1 MKKPIYKNWWF
12 GVIVVFIIGAIA
24 TTTGKD
30 DPKEQVEPSS
40 VAANEVEPNEA
51 VDAPSQSKEAQQQ
64 TETDKTEEQTA
75 TETQQQNNKANNDLV
90 QLTKSGGLG
99 DPKSII
105 EKNYGNDENEPDS
118 GMSAY
123 KNKSLLVMYYDDIA
137 FNVTLYTEVT
147 SLKEEALGEA
157 AALMPTDAVKIKEY
171 KADENRDVIQFES
184 ESLANQLKGFYDGQD
199 DLKPGTFIAIV
210 KHDDKGVYAVII
222 AAGDNP

>member
-1 MKKPIYKNWWF
+1 MNKPIYKKWWF
-12 GVIVVFIIGAIA
+12 WLIAVFIICAIAIA
-24 TTTGKD
+24 TGQE
-30 DPKEQVEPSS
+30 DPKEQAEPEPSN
-40 VAANEVEPNEA
+40 VAANEDEPNEA
-51 VDAPSQSKEAQQQ
+51 VDAPSQSKEVEQQ
-64 TETDKTEEQTA
+64 TETGKTES
-75 TETQQQNNKANNDLV
+75 ETQQQNNQANNDLV
-90 QLTKSGGLG
+90 QITKSGGLG

-137 FNVTLYTEVT
+137 FNVTLYTEGST
-147 SLKEEALGEA
+147 KEEALGEA
-157 AALMPTDAVKIKEY
+157 NAIMPTDAVKVKEY

-184 ESLANQLKGFYDGQD
+184 EGLANQLKGFYDGQD

>member
-30 DPKEQVEPSS
+30 DPKEQVEPSN
-40 VAANEVEPNEA
+40 VAAKEEPNEA
-51 VDAPSQSKEAQQQ
+51 VDTPSQPQEVEQQ
-64 TETDKTEEQTA
+64 TE
-75 TETQQQNNKANNDLV
+75 TETQQQNNQENNDLV
-90 QLTKSGGLG
+90 KLTKSGGLG

-105 EKNYGNDENEPDS
+105 EKNYGNDEDEPDT

-123 KNKSLLVMYYDDIA
+123 KNKSILVMYYDDIA
-137 FNVTLYTEVT
+137 INVTLYTEGST
-147 SLKEEALGEA
+147 KEEALGEA
-157 AALMPTDAVKIKEY
+157 KVIMPTDAVKVKEY

-184 ESLANQLKGFYDGQD
+184 ESLANQLKGFYDEQD